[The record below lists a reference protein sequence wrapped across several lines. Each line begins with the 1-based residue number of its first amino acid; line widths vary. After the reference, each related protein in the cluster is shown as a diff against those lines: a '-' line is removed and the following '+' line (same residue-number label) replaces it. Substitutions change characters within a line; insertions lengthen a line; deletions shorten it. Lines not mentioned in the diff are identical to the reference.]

1 MSDSIWS
8 VLAESE
14 RDQWEHTVL
23 QDRGLDEEIRFSQE
37 GTYSYGEIG
46 LLLRVQRADDILLT
60 RPVFAAPAW
69 VERLGDTSEGP
80 LPAREWHS
88 N

>member
-14 RDQWEHTVL
+14 REQWEHTVL

-37 GTYSYGEIG
+37 GTY
-46 LLLRVQRADDILLT
+46 RVL
-60 RPVFAAPAW
+60 AAPAW
-69 VERLGDTSEGP
+69 VERLGDTPEGP